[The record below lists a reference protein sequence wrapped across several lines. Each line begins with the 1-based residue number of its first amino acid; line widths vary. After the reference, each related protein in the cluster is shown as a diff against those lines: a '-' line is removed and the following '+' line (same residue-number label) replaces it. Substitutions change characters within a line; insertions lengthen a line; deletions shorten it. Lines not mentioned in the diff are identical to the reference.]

1 MAKNQYTISLNSGY
15 RKALN
20 RIIKS
25 DVAPAFKVRNARIL
39 LNTDSGKGGEKRS
52 DQSVAKE
59 FKVNVNAIERIQ
71 KRFLERGLEIAVNQR
86 LSDKDTDIVVNVAP
100 DTGTFVDFGTGQVTV
115 KSQPDNSVNVTLN
128 GGINGKGVLFTN
140 SANGVNIFSGSSDF
154 SFPGGSFTY
163 DPNKGLVVNYPG
175 GGVTYD
181 STNGLVVKYPGGGAT
196 YNSATGGVVQ
206 FPGGEVNFGLNGET
220 TNLSLANS
228 TFG

>member
-15 RKALN
+15 RKALR
-20 RIIKS
+20 RIISS
-25 DVAPAFKVRNARIL
+25 DDAPAFKVKNARIL
-39 LNTDSGKGGEKRS
+39 LNTDSGKGGGKRS
-52 DQSVAKE
+52 DRAIAKE
-59 FKVNVNAIERIQ
+59 FKVSVNAIERIQ

-86 LSDKDTDIVVNVAP
+86 LSNKDTDLVVSVAP

-115 KSQPDNSVNVTLN
+115 KSQPDGSVNVTLN
-128 GGINGKGVLFTN
+128 GGVNGKGVLFTN

-154 SFPGGSFTY
+154 SFPGGSVTY
-163 DPNKGLVVNYPG
+163 DPIKGLVVNYPG

-220 TNLSLANS
+220 TNLSLANNA
-228 TFG
+228 FG